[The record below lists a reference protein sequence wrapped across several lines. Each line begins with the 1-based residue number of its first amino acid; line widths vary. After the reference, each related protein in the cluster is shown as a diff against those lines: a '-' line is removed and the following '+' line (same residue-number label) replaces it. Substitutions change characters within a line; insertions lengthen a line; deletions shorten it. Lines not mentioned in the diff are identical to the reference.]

1 MAEDKSSPPSP
12 FASSPA
18 GRMGPS
24 MGHGPGAQSGHM
36 RHLIEGPIAPTL
48 FFFSLPLLGTN
59 ALQSLSMTVN
69 AIWVS
74 HVLGPAALTAT
85 VNAQILMFL
94 LMGAVMGVGMASNI
108 VLAQSFGAG
117 DMRNVKR
124 VVGTATTFFI
134 GASFVLGAVGIL
146 ATPAILDAMRTPP
159 EARALAVTYLRFTCL
174 SMPIV
179 FSFMFAMMMM
189 RGSGD
194 ARTPFYYSLVS
205 ILLGFVFTPLLLT
218 GWGPFPNW
226 GIGGAA
232 IGGFFAQLIGLVA
245 MVVHLYRTGSPLVLR
260 GEDLR
265 YLKPDWD
272 ILSVLIT
279 RGLPMGL
286 QMLVMSGAS
295 IVLLSLVNVHGD
307 NAAAAYGAAQQLW
320 SYVQMP
326 AMAIG
331 ASVSSMAAQNIGAAR
346 WDRVNKLALTAVSMG
361 LAITAA
367 VIALLYALGDLPLRL
382 FLPDGGPTL
391 ALAHEINAYVLWGW
405 VPFAITFVL
414 FGIVRAN
421 GAILPPLLVLCFSLW
436 AIRVPFAQAL
446 QPSLG
451 ITAIWWSFPLG
462 TLTSAA
468 LAFCY
473 YRWGGWRK
481 RKLMVA
487 HFGRGPVEP
496 PPALDVADAAP
507 VAIDE
512 ALPPPRP
519 SPISLTADALGDL
532 KREIEAMQRRHNLIA
547 E

>member
-1 MAEDKSSPPSP
+1 MAAETNPETAPVRPP
-12 FASSPA
+12 FA
-18 GRMGPS
+18 GRM
-24 MGHGPGAQSGHM
+24 HGPPVMGVGG

-117 DMRNVKR
+117 DMRSVKR
-124 VVGTATTFFI
+124 VVGTATTFFV
-134 GASFVLGAVGIL
+134 GSSVVLGAVGIL

-159 EARALAVTYLRFTCL
+159 EARALAITYLRFTCL
-174 SMPIV
+174 SMPVV

-189 RGSGD
+189 RGGGD

-205 ILLGFVFTPLLLT
+205 ILLGFVFTPVLLT
-218 GWGPFPNW
+218 GFAGFPNW
-226 GIGGAA
+226 GIAGAA
-232 IGGFFAQLIGLVA
+232 IGGFFAQLIALIA
-245 MVVHLYRTGSPLVLR
+245 MVVHLYRAGSPLVLQ
-260 GEDLR
+260 GSDLR
-265 YLKPDWD
+265 FLKPDLD
-272 ILSVLIT
+272 ILRVLIT

-286 QMLVMSGAS
+286 QMLVLSGAS
-295 IVLLSLVNVHGD
+295 IVLLSLVNAHGAV
-307 NAAAAYGAAQQLW
+307 AAASYGAAQQLW

-331 ASVSSMAAQNIGAAR
+331 ASVSSMAAQNIGAQR
-346 WDRVNKLALTAVSMG
+346 WDRVNKLALTAVLMG
-361 LAITAA
+361 LAITGA
-367 VIALLYALGDLPLRL
+367 VVVLLYALGDMPLRL
-382 FLPDGGPTL
+382 FLPGGGPTL
-391 ALAHEINAYVLWGW
+391 ALAHDINIFVLWGW
-405 VPFAITFVL
+405 IPFAVTFVL

-421 GAILPPLLVLCFSLW
+421 GAILPPLLILGFALW
-436 AIRVPFAQAL
+436 AIRVPFAEFL

-462 TLTSAA
+462 TIVSAA

-473 YRWGGWRK
+473 YRWGGWRT
-481 RKLMVA
+481 RTLMTA
-487 HFGRGPVEP
+487 SFARPSPPEP
-496 PPALDVADAAP
+496 AAAIDVADAAP
-507 VAIDE
+507 VASE
-512 ALPPPRP
+512 PPLGTP
-519 SPISLTADALGDL
+519 SSPALGLDDL

-547 E
+547 